1 MDNKTLIKQLIAD
14 FHATPIRSLVA
25 RDIVLPLDIE
35 KIVVVTGMRR
45 AGKTSL
51 LLNAIQT
58 LRQSLPAEKLVY
70 LSFED
75 ERLSLQAADLDLIL
89 QAYRELYPEL
99 DLSQCYFF
107 FDEIQEIQ
115 GWEKFIRRLDDS
127 VSRHIYLTGSNSKL
141 LSSEISTSLRG
152 RCLSF
157 EVFPLSFREFL
168 RFKNMEPDTV
178 SSKGRA
184 LLNATFEQYLVQG
197 GFPELVA
204 IESADIRRK
213 ILQDYYNVMLFRDVI
228 ERYQE
233 GNIPALKYFLK
244 RLLESVSSPLSIAKI
259 HNEMKSAGFKV
270 GKNTLHDYLAMSEA
284 VYFTLIA
291 SKYDPSIVR
300 QSMAEKKG
308 YIIDNGFLTQLSFRY
323 QQDHGKLLENLI
335 AIHLRRQNQNLQF
348 IKGSQ
353 ECDFVFQTDEGMMP
367 LQVAYDLSHPDTL
380 TRELN
385 GLVKAAAF
393 LNVEKGFIITL
404 NEAREFVHHNIEVKI
419 IPAWQFLLT
428 EPG

>member
-1 MDNKTLIKQLIAD
+1 MNKKSLIKQLIAD
-14 FHATPIRSLVA
+14 FHAAPIRSLVA
-25 RDIVLPLDIE
+25 RDILPLDIE

-58 LRQSLPAEKLVY
+58 LRQSMPIEKLVY

-75 ERLSLQAADLDLIL
+75 ERLSLQAEDLDLIL
-89 QAYRELYPEL
+89 QAYRELYPDL

-107 FDEIQEIQ
+107 FDEIQEVQ

-141 LSSEISTSLRG
+141 LSTEIATSLRG
-152 RCLSF
+152 RCLSV

-168 RFKNMEPDTV
+168 RFKNIEPDIVT
-178 SSKGRA
+178 SKGRA
-184 LLNATFEQYLVQG
+184 LVNATFEQYLAQG

-213 ILQDYYNVMLFRDVI
+213 ILQDYYDVMLFRDVI

-270 GKNTLHDYLAMSEA
+270 GKNSLHDYLAMSEA

-335 AIHLRRQNQNLQF
+335 AISLRRQNQNLQF

-393 LNVEKGFIITL
+393 LNVQKGLIITF
-404 NEAREFVHHNIEVKI
+404 NETREFDHQNIEVKVL
-419 IPAWQFLLT
+419 PAWEFLLT
-428 EPG
+428 ELG

>member
-1 MDNKTLIKQLIAD
+1 MDKKSLIKQLIAD
-14 FHATPIRSLVA
+14 FHATPIRPLLA
-25 RDIVLPLDIE
+25 RDIALPLDIE

-58 LRQSLPAEKLVY
+58 LRQSLPVEKLIY

-75 ERLSLQAADLDLIL
+75 ERLSLQAEDLDLIL
-89 QAYRELYPEL
+89 QAYRELYPVL
-99 DLSQCYFF
+99 DLTQCYFF

-141 LSSEISTSLRG
+141 LSSEIATSLRG

-168 RFKNMEPDTV
+168 RFKNIKPDIV

-184 LLNATFEQYLVQG
+184 LVNTTFEQYLVQG

-204 IESADIRRK
+204 IASTDIQRK
-213 ILQDYYNVMLFRDVI
+213 ILQDYYDVMLFRDVI

-270 GKNTLHDYLAMSEA
+270 GKNSLHDYLAMSEA

-291 SKYDPSIVR
+291 SRFDPSIVR

-323 QQDHGKLLENLI
+323 QQDHDKLLENLI
-335 AIHLRRQNQNLQF
+335 AISLRRQNQSLHF

-393 LNVEKGFIITL
+393 LNVQKGVIITL
-404 NEAREFVHHNIEVKI
+404 NEAREFVHQNIEVKVL
-419 IPAWQFLLT
+419 PAWQFLLT
-428 EPG
+428 ELG

>member
-1 MDNKTLIKQLIAD
+1 
-14 FHATPIRSLVA
+14 
-25 RDIVLPLDIE
+25 
-35 KIVVVTGMRR
+35 
-45 AGKTSL
+45 
-51 LLNAIQT
+51 
-58 LRQSLPAEKLVY
+58 QSLTVEKLVY

-75 ERLSLQAADLDLIL
+75 ERLSLQAEDLDLIL

-107 FDEIQEIQ
+107 FDEIQEVQ

-127 VSRHIYLTGSNSKL
+127 VSRRIYLTGSNSKL
-141 LSSEISTSLRG
+141 LSSEIATSLRG

-157 EVFPLSFREFL
+157 EMFPLSFREFL
-168 RFKNMEPDTV
+168 RFKNIEPDIV

-184 LLNATFEQYLVQG
+184 LLNTTFEQYLVQG

-204 IESADIRRK
+204 IESAEIRRK
-213 ILQDYYNVMLFRDVI
+213 ILQDYYDVMLFRDVI

-259 HNEMKSAGFKV
+259 HNEMKSAGFRV
-270 GKNTLHDYLAMSEA
+270 GKNSLHDYLAMSEA

-300 QSMAEKKG
+300 QNMAEKKG

-323 QQDHGKLLENLI
+323 QQDHGKLLENLV
-335 AIHLRRQNQNLQF
+335 AISLRRQNQNLHF

-353 ECDFVFQTDEGMMP
+353 ECDFVFQTEDGMMP

-385 GLVKAAAF
+385 GLVKAAEF
-393 LNVEKGFIITL
+393 LNQRKGVIITH
-404 NEAREFVHHNIEVKI
+404 NEARELVHHNIEVKML
-419 IPAWQFLLT
+419 PAWQFLLSET
-428 EPG
+428 AG

>member
-1 MDNKTLIKQLIAD
+1 MDKKTLIKQLIAD
-14 FHATPIRSLVA
+14 FHAAPIRSLVA
-25 RDIVLPLDIE
+25 RDIALPLDIE

-58 LRQSLPAEKLVY
+58 LRQSLPVEKLIY

-75 ERLSLQAADLDLIL
+75 ERLSLQAEDLDLIL
-89 QAYRELYPEL
+89 QAYRELYPVL
-99 DLSQCYFF
+99 DLTQCYFF

-141 LSSEISTSLRG
+141 LSSEIATSLRG

-168 RFKNMEPDTV
+168 RFKNIKPDIV

-184 LLNATFEQYLVQG
+184 LVNTTFEQYLVQG

-204 IESADIRRK
+204 IASTDIQRK
-213 ILQDYYNVMLFRDVI
+213 ILQDYYDVMLFRDVI

-270 GKNTLHDYLAMSEA
+270 GKNSLHDYLAMSEA

-291 SKYDPSIVR
+291 SRFDPSIVR

-323 QQDHGKLLENLI
+323 QQDHDKLLENLI
-335 AIHLRRQNQNLQF
+335 AISLRRQNQSLHF

-393 LNVEKGFIITL
+393 LNVQKGVIITL
-404 NEAREFVHHNIEVKI
+404 NEAREFVHQNIEVKVL
-419 IPAWQFLLT
+419 PAWQFLLT
-428 EPG
+428 ELG